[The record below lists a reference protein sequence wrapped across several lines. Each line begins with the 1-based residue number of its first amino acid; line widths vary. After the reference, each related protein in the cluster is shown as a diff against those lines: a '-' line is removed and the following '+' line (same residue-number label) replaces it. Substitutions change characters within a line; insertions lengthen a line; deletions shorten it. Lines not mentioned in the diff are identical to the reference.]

1 MPLSMLTGNLQTQ
14 TLPYLRLSDKVY
26 QALELMNENHVEHL
40 PIVDGEKYVG
50 MISEGDLS
58 QAENDHSTLEQ
69 FSQSI
74 SNPSVKDDEHVLK
87 AIQVAVQN
95 GLTVVPIVGEE
106 SDLIGV
112 VTYTDLL
119 KYSSEFM
126 SLNEPGGL
134 IVLEIESKDY
144 SFNEISRIIEGN
156 EAQIKQLNTNVD
168 PTTGLMEVTIKINKT
183 EVSDIVASFQRH
195 EYNVKY
201 YFGEELFENELRTN
215 YDNLMNYLK
224 IYPAFCL
231 LP

>member
-1 MPLSMLTGNLQTQ
+1 MLTGNLQTQ
-14 TLPYLRLSDKVY
+14 TLPYLRLADKVY
-26 QALELMNENHVEHL
+26 QALELMNENHVAHL
-40 PIVDGEKYVG
+40 PIVDGDKYVG
-50 MISEGDLS
+50 MISESDLA

-87 AIQVAVQN
+87 AIQTAVQN

-106 SDLIGV
+106 NELIGV
-112 VTYTDLL
+112 VTYADLL

-134 IVLEIESKDY
+134 IVLEIESKNY
-144 SFNEISRIIEGN
+144 SFNEISRLVEAN
-156 EAQIKQLNTNVD
+156 DAQIKQLNTNID
-168 PTTGLMEVTIKINKT
+168 PETGMMEVTIKINKL
-183 EVSDIVASFQRH
+183 EISDIVSTFQRH

-224 IYPAFCL
+224 I
-231 LP
+231 

>member
-1 MPLSMLTGNLQTQ
+1 MLTGNLQTQ
-14 TLPYLRLSDKVY
+14 TLPYLHLSDKVY

-50 MISEGDLS
+50 VISEDDLS
-58 QAENDHSTLEQ
+58 QAENEHSTLEE
-69 FSQSI
+69 FKQSI

-106 SDLIGV
+106 NDLVGV
-112 VTYTDLL
+112 VTYADLL

-134 IVLEIESKDY
+134 IVLEMESKDY
-144 SFNEISRIIEGN
+144 SFNEISRLIESN

-168 PTTGLMEVTIKINKT
+168 AETGLMEVTIKINKT
-183 EVSDIVASFQRH
+183 EISDIVASFQRH

-201 YFGEELFENELRTN
+201 YFGDEFFENELRTN

-224 IYPAFCL
+224 I
-231 LP
+231 

>member
-1 MPLSMLTGNLQTQ
+1 MLTGNLQTQ

-40 PIVDGEKYVG
+40 PIVDGDKYVG
-50 MISEGDLS
+50 MISENDLS
-58 QAENDHSTLEQ
+58 QAENDHSNLEQ
-69 FSQSI
+69 FKQSI

-95 GLTVVPIVGEE
+95 GLTVVPIIGENNE
-106 SDLIGV
+106 LIGV
-112 VTYTDLL
+112 VTYADLL
-119 KYSSEFM
+119 KYSSQFM

-134 IVLEIESKDY
+134 IVLEMESKDY
-144 SFNEISRIIEGN
+144 SFNEISRLIESN

-168 PTTGLMEVTIKINKT
+168 PLTGLMEVTIKINKL

-201 YFGEELFENELRTN
+201 YFGEELFENELKTN

-224 IYPAFCL
+224 I
-231 LP
+231 

>member
-1 MPLSMLTGNLQTQ
+1 M
-14 TLPYLRLSDKVY
+14 
-26 QALELMNENHVEHL
+26 
-40 PIVDGEKYVG
+40 
-50 MISEGDLS
+50 
-58 QAENDHSTLEQ
+58 
-69 FSQSI
+69 
-74 SNPSVKDDEHVLK
+74 
-87 AIQVAVQN
+87 AVQN
-95 GLTVVPIVGEE
+95 GLTVVPIVGENAE
-106 SDLIGV
+106 LIGV
-112 VTYTDLL
+112 VTYADLL
-119 KYSSEFM
+119 KYSSDFM

-134 IVLEIESKDY
+134 IVLEMESKDY

-224 IYPAFCL
+224 I
-231 LP
+231 

>member
-1 MPLSMLTGNLQTQ
+1 MLTGNLQTQ
-14 TLPYLRLSDKVY
+14 TLPYLHLSDKVY
-26 QALELMNENHVEHL
+26 RALELMNENHVEHL

-50 MISEGDLS
+50 VISEDDLS
-58 QAENDHSTLEQ
+58 QAENEHSTLEE
-69 FSQSI
+69 FKQSI

-106 SDLIGV
+106 NELVGV
-112 VTYTDLL
+112 VTYADLL

-134 IVLEIESKDY
+134 IVLEMESKDY
-144 SFNEISRIIEGN
+144 SFNEVSRLIESN
-156 EAQIKQLNTNVD
+156 DAQIKQLNTNVD
-168 PTTGLMEVTIKINKT
+168 PETGLMEVTIKINKT
-183 EVSDIVASFQRH
+183 EISDIVASFQRH

-201 YFGEELFENELRTN
+201 YFGEEFFENEIRTN

-224 IYPAFCL
+224 I
-231 LP
+231 

>member
-1 MPLSMLTGNLQTQ
+1 MLTGNLRTQ

-50 MISEGDLS
+50 VISEGDLS
-58 QAENDHSTLEQ
+58 QAENDHSTLED
-69 FSQSI
+69 FKQSI
-74 SNPSVKDDEHVLK
+74 SNPSVKEDEHVLK

-95 GLTVVPIVGEE
+95 GLTVVPIVKEE
-106 SDLIGV
+106 NELVGV
-112 VTYTDLL
+112 VTYADLL

-134 IVLEIESKDY
+134 IVLEMESKDY
-144 SFNEISRIIEGN
+144 SFNEVSRIIESN
-156 EAQIKQLNTNVD
+156 DAQIKQLNTNVD
-168 PTTGLMEVTIKINKT
+168 PETGLMEVTIKINKT
-183 EVSDIVASFQRH
+183 EISDIVASFQRH

-201 YFGEELFENELRTN
+201 YFGEEFFENEIKTN

-224 IYPAFCL
+224 I
-231 LP
+231 

>member
-1 MPLSMLTGNLQTQ
+1 MLTGNLQTQ
-14 TLPYLRLSDKVY
+14 TLPYLHLSDKVY

-50 MISEGDLS
+50 VISEDDLS
-58 QAENDHSTLEQ
+58 QAENEHSTLEE
-69 FSQSI
+69 FKQSI

-95 GLTVVPIVGEE
+95 ALTVVPIVGEE
-106 SDLIGV
+106 NELVGV
-112 VTYTDLL
+112 VTYADLL

-134 IVLEIESKDY
+134 IVLEMESKDY
-144 SFNEISRIIEGN
+144 SFNEVSRLIESN
-156 EAQIKQLNTNVD
+156 DAQIKQLNTNVD
-168 PTTGLMEVTIKINKT
+168 PETGLMEVTIKVNKT
-183 EVSDIVASFQRH
+183 EISDIVASFQRH

-201 YFGEELFENELRTN
+201 YFGEEFFENELRTN

-224 IYPAFCL
+224 I
-231 LP
+231 

>member
-40 PIVDGEKYVG
+40 PIVDGDKYVG
-50 MISEGDLS
+50 MISEDDLS

-69 FSQSI
+69 FKQSI
-74 SNPSVKDDEHVLK
+74 SNPSVKEDEHVLK

-95 GLTVVPIVGEE
+95 GLTVVPIVGDGI
-106 SDLIGV
+106 DLIGV
-112 VTYTDLL
+112 VTYADLL

-134 IVLEIESKDY
+134 IVLEMESKDY
-144 SFNEISRIIEGN
+144 SFNEISRLIEGN
-156 EAQIKQLNTNVD
+156 EAQIKQLNTSVD
-168 PTTGLMEVTIKINKT
+168 PETGLMEVTIKINKT

-224 IYPAFCL
+224 I
-231 LP
+231 

>member
-50 MISEGDLS
+50 VISEDDLS
-58 QAENDHSTLEQ
+58 QAENDHSILEDLK
-69 FSQSI
+69 QSI
-74 SNPSVKDDEHVLK
+74 SNPSVKDDEHVLR

-106 SDLIGV
+106 NELVGV
-112 VTYTDLL
+112 VTYADLL

-134 IVLEIESKDY
+134 IVLEMESKDY
-144 SFNEISRIIEGN
+144 SFNEVSRIIEGN
-156 EAQIKQLNTNVD
+156 DAQIKQLNTTVD
-168 PTTGLMEVTIKINKT
+168 AETGLMEVTIKINKT

-201 YFGEELFENELRTN
+201 YFGEEFFENELRTN

-224 IYPAFCL
+224 I
-231 LP
+231 

>member
-1 MPLSMLTGNLQTQ
+1 MLTGNLRTQ
-14 TLPYLRLSDKVY
+14 TLPHLRLSDKVF

-40 PIVDGEKYVG
+40 PIVDGDNYIG
-50 MISEGDLS
+50 MISEDELA

-74 SNPSVKDDEHVLK
+74 SNPSVKEDEHVLK
-87 AIQVAVQN
+87 AIQIAVQN
-95 GLTVVPIVGEE
+95 GLTVVPIVGENGE
-106 SDLIGV
+106 LISL
-112 VTYTDLL
+112 VTYADLL

-134 IVLEIESKDY
+134 IVLEMESKSY
-144 SFNEISRIIEGN
+144 SFNEISRLVEGN
-156 EAQIKQLNTNVD
+156 DAQIKQLNTSVD
-168 PTTGLMEVTIKINKT
+168 PETGLMEVTIKINKL
-183 EVSDIVASFQRH
+183 EVSDIVATFQRH

-224 IYPAFCL
+224 I
-231 LP
+231 

>member
-1 MPLSMLTGNLQTQ
+1 MPLSMLTGNLHTQ

-40 PIVDGEKYVG
+40 PIVDGDKYIG
-50 MISEGDLS
+50 MISEDDLS

-69 FSQSI
+69 FKQSI
-74 SNPSVKDDEHVLK
+74 FNPSVKEDEHVLK

-106 SDLIGV
+106 NELIGV
-112 VTYTDLL
+112 VTYPDLL
-119 KYSSEFM
+119 RYSSEFM

-134 IVLEIESKDY
+134 IVLEIESKNY
-144 SFNEISRIIEGN
+144 SFNEISRLVEGN
-156 EAQIKQLNTNVD
+156 DAQIKQLNTSID
-168 PTTGLMEVTIKINKT
+168 PETGLMEVTIKINKT
-183 EVSDIVASFQRH
+183 EISDIVSTFQRH

-224 IYPAFCL
+224 I
-231 LP
+231 